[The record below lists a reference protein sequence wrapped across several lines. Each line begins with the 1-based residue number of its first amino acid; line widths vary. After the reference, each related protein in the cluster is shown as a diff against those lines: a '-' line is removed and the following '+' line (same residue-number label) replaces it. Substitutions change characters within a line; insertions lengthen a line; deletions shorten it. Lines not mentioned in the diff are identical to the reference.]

1 MGLIVNDTIVLPTGQ
16 EISSYYVGLK
26 EGFVT
31 IRKGGPDFYTME
43 AEFGCYI
50 SEEARLKNCEPFK
63 TINSSAVS
71 NVATHP
77 NMYSLLYQDFQ
88 TGFIP
93 SNVTTQNSGIV

>member
-1 MGLIVNDTIVLPTGQ
+1 MGLLVTDTVTLPTGQ
-16 EISSYYVGLK
+16 ELSSYYVGLK
-26 EGFVT
+26 DGCVT
-31 IRKGGPDFYTME
+31 IRKGGPDFYTIE

-50 SEEARLKNCEPFK
+50 SQEARLNNCEPFK

-77 NMYSLLYQDFQ
+77 NMYSLLYEDFK

-93 SNVTTQNSGIV
+93 SSAVIEEQ